1 MLEDINQP
9 LDSDHNNLAHKLV
22 LLGLV
27 KQVKIFHRREL
38 SLIAKNKKGETTVSI
53 AIHNNDEEM
62 LEELLDLVPIK

>member
-27 KQVKIFHRREL
+27 KEVKIFHRRGL